1 MTCASFARRCECG
14 LFHDVDSL
22 SLSFEQFP
30 STFLRRAIR
39 RRDGFSRGKNTG
51 DRSRASEKKHPI
63 SAAKPRDLGEPEISI
78 SCVKHLVPATPLI
91 QANLTNELRS
101 ASGMQDVFGLLSIAD
116 LTSSSAHLRM
126 CRMAESFSSKLAGI
140 TLPDVDGRPTRLGSL
155 WVQAPAVVVFLRH
168 YG

>member
-1 MTCASFARRCECG
+1 MTSLPYLYLSNSFLQHFSDA
-14 LFHDVDSL
+14 L
-22 SLSFEQFP
+22 SVEEMG
-30 STFLRRAIR
+30 FL
-39 RRDGFSRGKNTG
+39 GGKNTG
-51 DRSRASEKKHPI
+51 DRSRASEKSI
-63 SAAKPRDLGEPEISI
+63 LFRLRNREILGQPEISI

-101 ASGMQDVFGLLSIAD
+101 ASGIQDVFGLLSIAD
-116 LTSSSAHLRM
+116 LTSSSGHLRM

-155 WVQAPAVVVFLRH
+155 WAQAPAVVVFLRH